1 MRNLCKNLFEVGD
14 IMKLANKI
22 GAHRKGGGCSAD
34 IYIYIYLQLVWN
46 LKIIRTLGHRLL
58 CKQISM

>member
-34 IYIYIYLQLVWN
+34 IYIYLS
-46 LKIIRTLGHRLL
+46 T
-58 CKQISM
+58 ISMKFENNQNIRPSFTL